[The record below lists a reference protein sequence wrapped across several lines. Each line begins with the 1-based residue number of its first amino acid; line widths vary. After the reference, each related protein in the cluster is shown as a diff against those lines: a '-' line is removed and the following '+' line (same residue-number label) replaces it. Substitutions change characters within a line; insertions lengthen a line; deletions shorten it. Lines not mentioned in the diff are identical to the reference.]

1 LSVVPAVTVT
11 GELTVAPFAGE
22 QIVTEGDVGF
32 SAHGAA
38 AALPEFR
45 KRNTTNC
52 RDRRLKARVTDL
64 SPQMD
69 PTREEKPYMRHP
81 QLWTHKM
88 RFVIWRC
95 GRGC

>member
-52 RDRRLKARVTDL
+52 RDRKTVHAPPPVVDTQDEVRNVEMWKRLLAAA
-64 SPQMD
+64 S
-69 PTREEKPYMRHP
+69 
-81 QLWTHKM
+81 
-88 RFVIWRC
+88 
-95 GRGC
+95 